1 MEILEV
7 ILHSFI
13 HAVKDSLIVIPFM
26 YLAYLLI
33 GVLERGGGAFML
45 RAIVGANKVGPLIGG
60 AIGAAPSCGFSA
72 AASNLYSS
80 GLLTAGTLISVYL
93 STSDE
98 MLAVM
103 IGKGVAPL
111 EILKIL
117 GIKVIIAIIAG
128 FALDFVIRLYYRI
141 RYKAEYEAEDGEEYD
156 GNMECECGDS
166 CCAAGGMNLFLAAL
180 LRTLRVLL
188 FIVIV
193 SFIINVVFEI
203 YDINVWAAA
212 LQKMPVVGCLVAAL
226 VGLIPN
232 CAVSVA
238 VTTLY
243 LNGVIGAPI
252 MMTALLAG
260 AGSGLL
266 VLWRANR
273 NMAENLY
280 LTVSLY
286 VISVIF
292 GSISGI
298 ILF

>member
-13 HAVKDSLIVIPFM
+13 HAIKDSLIVIPFM
-26 YLAYLLI
+26 YLAYLMI
-33 GVLERGGGAFML
+33 GVLERGGGTFML

-60 AIGAAPSCGFSA
+60 LLGAAPSCGFSA
-72 AASNLYSS
+72 AASNLYAS
-80 GLLTAGTLISVYL
+80 GLLTTGTLVSVFL

-103 IGKGVAPL
+103 VGSGVKPL
-111 EILKIL
+111 EILKII
-117 GIKVIIAIIAG
+117 GIKVVIAVIAG
-128 FALDFVIRLYYRI
+128 FMLDIFIRLYYRI
-141 RYKAEYEAEDGEEYD
+141 RYKAQYETEEGGEFDE
-156 GNMECECGDS
+156 NVECDCGDA

-180 LRTLRVLL
+180 IRSLRVLV
-188 FIVIV
+188 FIIIV
-193 SFIINVVFEI
+193 SFAINVVFEFF
-203 YDINVWAAA
+203 DIEVWAAA
-212 LQKMPVVGCLVAAL
+212 LSKMSLVGCLVAGL

-243 LNGVIGAPI
+243 VNGVIGAPI
-252 MMTALLAG
+252 MLTALLAG

-266 VLWRANR
+266 VLFRANR
-273 NMAENLY
+273 NHKENLFV
-280 LTVSLY
+280 LVSVY
-286 VISVIF
+286 VLSVIF
-292 GSISGI
+292 GSIFGI

>member
-1 MEILEV
+1 
-7 ILHSFI
+7 
-13 HAVKDSLIVIPFM
+13 
-26 YLAYLLI
+26 
-33 GVLERGGGAFML
+33 ML
-45 RAIVGANKVGPLIGG
+45 RAIVGANKVGPLIG
-60 AIGAAPSCGFSA
+60 ATLGAAPSCGFSA
-72 AASNLYSS
+72 AASNLYAS

-111 EILKIL
+111 EILKIV
-117 GIKVIIAIIAG
+117 GIKVAIAIISG

-141 RYKAEYEAEDGEEYD
+141 RYKAEYEAEDSGEYD
-156 GNMECECGDS
+156 ENMECECGDP

-180 LRTLRVLL
+180 LRTFRVLL
-188 FIVIV
+188 FIIIV
-193 SFIINVVFEI
+193 SFAINVVFEV
-203 YDINVWAAA
+203 YDINEWAAA

-243 LNGVIGAPI
+243 VNGVIGAPI

-280 LTVSLY
+280 VTVSVY
-286 VISVIF
+286 VISVVF